1 MTERVARALLA
12 LVVAGLAAVTLSID
26 LPQASK
32 GQFWGDGATYH
43 SMAWSLAE
51 DLDLRYEARDVFR
64 VRREFS
70 SGPQGIFLK
79 RASGGLTFDPK
90 AGFPWLRRVP
100 ATDKRI
106 YFAKSFAY
114 PAAAAPLVRA
124 FGTRGMLL
132 TNALFL
138 SLALVLGYAELR
150 RGAGPGAALAATL
163 VLHLA
168 TVAPIYLLWP
178 SPELFSLGVIA
189 AGLVAWRRDRPWLSA
204 LLIGLATYS
213 KPSNLLLGIPL
224 VLAPLVSDRGWRGL
238 RAAFVRGAALALV
251 VVGFYGLN
259 AAVTGEVNYQ
269 GGERKTFYDKFPF
282 EAYGVTFGNS
292 GIWMRT
298 NQIGPRVEGRT
309 DAPVE
314 RGSEPP
320 RAFGEIRA
328 SFVRNLGYF
337 WIGRFGGALL
347 YFFPVVLAGVLLLVV
362 GSRSSVAWLALTSL
376 LASYIAY
383 IWVIPDNWYGGS
395 GTVGNRYFLNLLPL
409 GVFLVPQGRAAALAL
424 GGLLGSA
431 LFVTPLLA
439 SPMTTSLR
447 PGDHTMR
454 MPFRLLPAELTML
467 NDLAVF
473 SEPWRKK
480 RPVGDTEG
488 DPRRPGSADPAAYY
502 LYFPDNGTSGL
513 EANDEGAGFRVPQGE
528 SAEVFLRAVEPV
540 KRMTFRLSN
549 GGTTERMKIVV
560 DGRRI
565 DADVEAG
572 RVSEMAFE
580 PRQGFVYKD
589 TFVHVLKLT
598 SVPEGAPQP
607 EAAGAA
613 SRTGVFVQIRLDV
626 SKRVAETP

>member
-1 MTERVARALLA
+1 MTERAARVVLA
-12 LVVAGLAAVTLSID
+12 LVVGALAGIALSTD
-26 LPQASK
+26 LPRASK

-51 DLDLRYEARDVFR
+51 DLDLRYEAKDVFR

-70 SGPQGIFLK
+70 AGPQGIFLK
-79 RASGGLTFDPK
+79 RASGGLTLDPK
-90 AGFPWLRRVP
+90 GGFPWLRRVP
-100 ATDKRI
+100 AAEKRI

-124 FGTRGMLL
+124 FGTRGLLL

-150 RGAGPGAALAATL
+150 RGAGPAAALGATL
-163 VLHLA
+163 VLYLA

-178 SPELFSLGVIA
+178 SPELFNLGIIA
-189 AGLVAWRRDRPWLSA
+189 AGLAAWRRDRLLLAA

-224 VLAPLVSDRGWRGL
+224 VLSPLVGDRGWRGL
-238 RAAFVRGAALALV
+238 RASFVRGATLGLV

-259 AAVTGEVNYQ
+259 AVVTGEVNYQ

-298 NQIGPRVEGRT
+298 NQIGPRVEGQT
-309 DAPVE
+309 DTPVE

-320 RAFGEIRA
+320 RALGEIRA
-328 SFVRNLGYF
+328 SFLRNLGYF
-337 WIGRFGGALL
+337 WIGRFGGALP
-347 YFFPVVLAGVLLLVV
+347 YFFPVVLAGVLLLAI

-376 LASYIAY
+376 LASYVAY

-409 GVFLVPQGRAAALAL
+409 GVFLVPQGRAAAVAL

-431 LFVTPLLA
+431 LFLPPLLA

-473 SEPWRKK
+473 SELWRKK

-502 LYFPDNGTSGL
+502 LYFPDNGSYGL
-513 EANDEGAGFRVPQGE
+513 EASDEGAGFRVRQGE
-528 SAEVFLRAVEPV
+528 SAEVFLRALEPV
-540 KRMTFRLSN
+540 KRMTFRLSD
-549 GGTTERMKIVV
+549 GGTAERMKIVV
-560 DGRRI
+560 DGHRV

-572 RVSEMAFE
+572 KVGEVFVE
-580 PRQGFVYKD
+580 PPRGFVYKD
-589 TFVHVLKLT
+589 TFVHVLELT
-598 SVPEGAPQP
+598 SPHEGASPQ
-607 EAAGAA
+607 EAAAAA
-613 SRTGVFVQIRLDV
+613 SRPGVFVQIRLEV
-626 SKRVAETP
+626 MKRVAETR